1 LSFLLYCGL
10 TSHTDR
16 MYGRC
21 VTSIVAHM
29 HETYVATLQIY
40 SFYFVLVCII
50 LEVINVWYIAGLM
63 LELMFV
69 LTNLLTCLVHVYMF
83 IAEMKRLTCLAIVQ
97 HSVLR
102 GINSARL
109 YLNFSSILIEY
120 GAILI
125 PDNISWFST
134 NTFSAA

>member
-1 LSFLLYCGL
+1 
-10 TSHTDR
+10 
-16 MYGRC
+16 
-21 VTSIVAHM
+21 
-29 HETYVATLQIY
+29 
-40 SFYFVLVCII
+40 
-50 LEVINVWYIAGLM
+50 M

-109 YLNFSSILIEY
+109 YLNFSSILIEC